1 MSRLAS
7 GLLASVFIMPS
18 IAVAQDIGDE
28 DVIIVTA
35 SPLERSIDEAITG
48 QSILSG
54 DDLQD
59 RLAGT
64 IGETLKLEPGLSST
78 SFGAGA
84 SRPII
89 RGQGG
94 DRVRVLTN
102 GVGSIDASSASPDH
116 AVAVEPAQA
125 ERIEVVRG
133 AALLRYGSSGSG
145 GIVNVIDGRIPR
157 DMPDGQTDVS
167 VRIGASSVDSASEV
181 AASIDQRA
189 GNLVFHLDGTRR
201 RAEDYNIPVEGES
214 RAQLAEEGEEVPD
227 DFDEN
232 RRLENS
238 FAESS
243 SLTGG
248 VSYVGDR
255 GFFGVAVSSFNS
267 TYGIPGG
274 HGHEEEEDDHHDD
287 DDDHEDEDHEDED
300 DHDHEEEEEEAGVF
314 IELDQ
319 TRIDVNAG
327 WEFDGPIEKVQIF
340 GGYADYKHTEFEGP
354 GEVGTIFENEGYEVR
369 AEVIQAERGNWR
381 AAHGVQLRER
391 DFSAIGEEAFVPPSL
406 TQTIGAYTFHEVE
419 VGNIH
424 LEGAARY
431 ESTLQKNIAVVDK
444 RQFDLFSV
452 SAGGDIHVTNAVRF
466 GGTVFRTERAPTTEE
481 LFSNGPHLATN
492 QFELGDATL
501 DKEVATGVEAAIRH
515 REGNHNVTLN
525 LFYTDYSDYIFE
537 TQTADEEDG
546 LPVFQFVAD
555 DAKFYGFEAV
565 GKTQFASAGDF
576 DLSADALVE
585 YVRAKTDAGNLPRI
599 PPLSVLTGLE
609 AENDRVKLRAEWEY
623 VAEANDLG
631 AFELPTENYNLIN
644 GFLTWKAPAGAEN
657 VALRFSVLN
666 ILDTEARQHT
676 SFLKDL
682 VPQPGRNF
690 RFSITAK
697 L

>member
-1 MSRLAS
+1 MSRFAS
-7 GLLASVFIMPS
+7 GLLASVFLVPS
-18 IAVAQDIGDE
+18 IAIAQDSLGE

-35 SPLERSIDEAITG
+35 TPLERSIDEAITG
-48 QSILSG
+48 QSILAG
-54 DDLQD
+54 DELQD

-64 IGETLKLEPGLSST
+64 IGETLKLEPGVSST

-133 AALLRYGSSGSG
+133 AALLRFGSSGSG
-145 GIVNVIDGRIPR
+145 GVVNVLDGRIPR
-157 DMPDGQTDVS
+157 DMPDGQTDAA
-167 VRIGASSVDSASEV
+167 VRIGASSVDSGAEA

-189 GNLVFHLDGTRR
+189 GNVVFHLDGTFR
-201 RAEDYNIPVEGES
+201 RADDFNIPVEGES

-232 RRLENS
+232 RDLENS

-243 SLTGG
+243 SISAGA
-248 VSYVGDR
+248 SYIGER
-255 GFFGVAVSSFNS
+255 GFFGVAINNFNS

-274 HGHEEEEDDHHDD
+274 HGHGEEDH
-287 DDDHEDEDHEDED
+287 DHEDEDHEDED
-300 DHDHEEEEEEAGVF
+300 HEDEDHEEEHEEGEEEENIF
-314 IELDQ
+314 IKLDQ
-319 TRIDVNAG
+319 VRYDVNAG
-327 WEFDGPIEKVQIF
+327 WEFDGSIEKVQLF

-354 GEVGTIFENEGYEVR
+354 GEVGTVFENEGYEVR
-369 AEVIQAERGNWR
+369 LEAIQAARGSWR
-381 AAHGVQLRER
+381 AAHGIQLRER

-406 TQTIGAYTFHEVE
+406 TQQIGAYTFHEVE
-419 VGNIH
+419 LGNIH
-424 LEGAARY
+424 LEGAGRY
-431 ESTLQKNIAVVDK
+431 ESTLQKNSVLGIK
-444 RQFDLFSV
+444 RNFDLFSI
-452 SAGGDIHVTNAVRF
+452 SGGGDIHLSNSVRI

-501 DKEVATGVEAAIRH
+501 DKEVSTGVEAAIRH

-525 LFYTDYSDYIFE
+525 LFYTDYKDYIFE
-537 TQTADEEDG
+537 AETGEEEDG
-546 LPVFQFVAD
+546 LPVFQFVAE
-555 DAKFYGFEAV
+555 DAEFYGFEAAAE
-565 GKTQFASAGDF
+565 TQFASAGSF
-576 DLSADALVE
+576 DLSADGLVE
-585 YVRAKTDAGNLPRI
+585 YVRAKTATGNLPRI
-599 PPLSVLTGLE
+599 PPLSTLVGLE
-609 AENDRVKLRAEWEY
+609 AESDRLKLRGEWEY
-623 VAEANDLG
+623 VAEANDLA
-631 AFELPTENYNLIN
+631 AFELPTDDYNLVN
-644 GFLTWKAPAGAEN
+644 AFLTWKAPAGAQD

-666 ILDTEARQHT
+666 IFDTEARQHS

>member
-1 MSRLAS
+1 MSRFAS
-7 GLLASVFIMPS
+7 GLLASVFVVPS
-18 IAVAQDIGDE
+18 IAIAQDSLDE

-48 QSILSG
+48 QSILAG
-54 DDLQD
+54 DALQD

-64 IGETLKLEPGLSST
+64 IGETLKLEPGVSST

-145 GIVNVIDGRIPR
+145 GIVNIIDGRIPR
-157 DMPDGQTDVS
+157 DMPDGQKDVT
-167 VRIGASSVDSASEV
+167 VRIGASSVDAGAEG

-189 GNLVFHLDGTRR
+189 GNFVFHLDGTFRR
-201 RAEDYNIPVEGES
+201 SDDYDIPVAGES
-214 RAQLAEEGEEVPD
+214 RAQLADEGEEVPD

-232 RRLENS
+232 RELDNS
-238 FAESS
+238 FVETS
-243 SLTGG
+243 SLSAG

-255 GFFGVAVSSFNS
+255 GFFGVAISDFNS

-274 HGHEEEEDDHHDD
+274 HGHGEEEHEEGDHEEGDHDDEEHHEEGEEEESI
-287 DDDHEDEDHEDED
+287 
-300 DHDHEEEEEEAGVF
+300 F
-314 IELDQ
+314 IKLDQ

-327 WEFDGPIEKVQIF
+327 WDFDGPIEKVQLF

-354 GEVGTIFENEGYEVR
+354 GEIGTIFENEGYEVR
-369 AEVIQAERGNWR
+369 LEAIQAARGSWR
-381 AAHGVQLRER
+381 AAHGLQYRER

-406 TQTIGAYTFHEVE
+406 TQQLGAYSFHEVE
-419 VGNIH
+419 IGNAH
-424 LEGAARY
+424 LEGAVRY
-431 ESTLQKNIAVVDK
+431 EKTDQENSVTGDDRNFNL
-444 RQFDLFSV
+444 LSV
-452 SAGGDIHVTNAVRF
+452 SAGGDIHLSGAVRL

-525 LFYTDYSDYIFE
+525 LFYTDYTDYIFE
-537 TQTADEEDG
+537 SQTADEEDG
-546 LPVFQFVAD
+546 LPVFQFVAE
-555 DAKFYGFEAV
+555 DAEFYGFEAATN
-565 GKTQFASAGDF
+565 TQLASTGAF
-576 DLSADALVE
+576 DISADALIE
-585 YVRAKTDAGNLPRI
+585 YVRAKTETGNLPRI
-599 PPLSVLTGLE
+599 PPLSTLIGLE
-609 AENDRVKLRAEWEY
+609 AESDRLKLRGEWEY
-623 VAEANDLG
+623 VAEANDLA
-631 AFELPTENYNLIN
+631 AFELPTDDYNLAN
-644 GFLTWKAPAGAEN
+644 AFLTWKAPVGAQD

-666 ILDTEARQHT
+666 IFDAEARQHS